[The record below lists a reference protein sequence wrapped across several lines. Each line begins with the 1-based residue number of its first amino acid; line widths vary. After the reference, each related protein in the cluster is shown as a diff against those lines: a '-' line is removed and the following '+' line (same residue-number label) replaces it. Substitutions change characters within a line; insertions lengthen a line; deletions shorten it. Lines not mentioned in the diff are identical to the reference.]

1 MKWYNEFTLL
11 FRRICVMKFYKGK
24 CGTVVTKLFEAE
36 CQGGPLE
43 ELIPNTTDAAGEK
56 HVPVISVDGQ
66 TVKVTV
72 GEVAHPMMDA
82 HYITFVALETDKG
95 AIVRQLKPGTDP
107 VAVFTIGADEKV
119 IAAYEYCNLHGL
131 WMANA

>member
-1 MKWYNEFTLL
+1 MNLL
-11 FRRICVMKFYKGK
+11 TKNQEDYYMKFFKGK

-36 CQGGPLE
+36 CEGGPLE

-56 HVPVISVDGQ
+56 HVPVIAVNGQ
-66 TVKVTV
+66 EVTVSV

-95 AIVRQLKPGTDP
+95 AIIRQLKPGEEP
-107 VAVFTIGADEKV
+107 VAKFTIAADEKV

>member
-1 MKWYNEFTLL
+1 MVLQIIFDREDYS
-11 FRRICVMKFYKGK
+11 MKFFKGK

-56 HVPVISVDGQ
+56 HVPVISVNGQ
-66 TVKVTV
+66 EVTVTV

-95 AIVRQLKPGTDP
+95 AIIRQLKPGEEP
-107 VAVFTIGADEKV
+107 VAKFTVAPDEKV

>member
-1 MKWYNEFTLL
+1 
-11 FRRICVMKFYKGK
+11 MKFFKGK

-56 HVPVISVDGQ
+56 HVPVISVNGQ
-66 TVKVTV
+66 EVTVTV

-95 AIVRQLKPGTDP
+95 AIIRQLKPGEEP
-107 VAVFTIGADEKV
+107 VAKFTIAADEKA

-131 WMANA
+131 WMAKA

>member
-1 MKWYNEFTLL
+1 MNHLNNQED
-11 FRRICVMKFYKGK
+11 INMKFFKGK
-24 CGTVVTKLFEAE
+24 CGTVVTKLFETE
-36 CQGGPLE
+36 CEGGPLE

-56 HVPVISVDGQ
+56 HVPVIAVDGQ
-66 TVKVTV
+66 TVTVTV

-95 AIVRQLKPGTDP
+95 AIVRQLKPGSEP
-107 VAVFTIGADEKV
+107 VAVFTIGSDEKV

-131 WMANA
+131 WKAEA

>member
-1 MKWYNEFTLL
+1 
-11 FRRICVMKFYKGK
+11 MKFFKGK

-36 CQGGPLE
+36 CEGGPLE

-56 HVPVISVDGQ
+56 HVPVIAVNGQ
-66 TVKVTV
+66 EVTVTV

-95 AIVRQLKPGTDP
+95 AIVRQLKPGEEP
-107 VAVFTIGADEKV
+107 VAKFTIASDEKV

-131 WMANA
+131 WMAKA

>member
-1 MKWYNEFTLL
+1 
-11 FRRICVMKFYKGK
+11 MKFYKGK

-36 CQGGPLE
+36 CQGGVLE

-56 HVPVISVDGQ
+56 HVPVI
-66 TVKVTV
+66 
-72 GEVAHPMMDA
+72 
-82 HYITFVALETDKG
+82 TFVALETDKG
-95 AIVRQLKPGTDP
+95 AIVRQLKPGSEP
-107 VAVFTIGADEKV
+107 VAVFTIGSDEKV

>member
-1 MKWYNEFTLL
+1 MED
-11 FRRICVMKFYKGK
+11 VAMKFFKGK

-36 CQGGPLE
+36 CQGGVLE
-43 ELIPNTTDAAGEK
+43 ELTPNTTDAAGEK

-66 TVKVTV
+66 TVTVAV
-72 GEVAHPMMDA
+72 GEVAHPMQDA

-95 AIVRQLKPGTDP
+95 SIIRKLNPGEEP
-107 VAVFTIGADEKV
+107 VAKFAIAADEKV

-131 WMANA
+131 WMAEA

>member
-1 MKWYNEFTLL
+1 MSLIHIIIQED
-11 FRRICVMKFYKGK
+11 CAMKFYKGK

-36 CQGGPLE
+36 CQGGVLE

-66 TVKVTV
+66 TVTVKV

-95 AIVRQLKPGTDP
+95 AIVRQLKPGSEP
-107 VAVFTIGADEKV
+107 VAVFTIGSDEKV

>member
-1 MKWYNEFTLL
+1 MNLL
-11 FRRICVMKFYKGK
+11 HIQEDYSMKFFKGK

-36 CQGGPLE
+36 CEGGPLE

-56 HVPVISVDGQ
+56 HVPVIAVNGQ
-66 TVKVTV
+66 EVTVTV
-72 GEVAHPMMDA
+72 GEVAHPMQDA

-95 AIVRQLKPGTDP
+95 AVIRKLKPGEEP
-107 VAVFTIGADEKV
+107 VAKFTIASDEKV